1 MKKKLFFCSPVL
13 FNLILHKQL
22 LSNSIDYTKWS
33 NDQCKHV
40 FYEWQETRK
49 KTYSKIFEFAKNVFE
64 KIRICIRN
72 SNNMY
77 IRIRTNS
84 IIRICFII
92 FEKRIFEYIRL
103 HSTELTI
110 NLNLFKTKQ
119 FRKRAIRHIQTAIR
133 HMWRVANGLDND
145 ALNV

>member
-1 MKKKLFFCSPVL
+1 MYFMYFMNDKKHKK
-13 FNLILHKQL
+13 NL
-22 LSNSIDYTKWS
+22 
-33 NDQCKHV
+33 
-40 FYEWQETRK
+40 
-49 KTYSKIFEFAKNVFE
+49 FEFAKNVFE

-103 HSTELTI
+103 YSTELT
-110 NLNLFKTKQ
+110 
-119 FRKRAIRHIQTAIR
+119 
-133 HMWRVANGLDND
+133 V
-145 ALNV
+145 